1 MTEEM
6 KKEAAAQATGEETL
20 KTILVVDDDPD
31 FVDQMQA
38 QLEAAGFRTITAST
52 QREAEQVIARE
63 PADLAIVDLM
73 LENMD
78 SGFSLCYHIKK
89 RDPSRPVILVTAV
102 ATETGIEF
110 DAATDEER
118 SWVKADVM
126 LAKPVRFEQLVR
138 EIHRLLKG

>member
-1 MTEEM
+1 MTEE
-6 KKEAAAQATGEETL
+6 KEKADAAKPAEEKP
-20 KTILVVDDDPD
+20 KTILVVDDDQD
-31 FVDQMQA
+31 FLDQMQA
-38 QLEAAGFRTITAST
+38 QLVAAGFDVVLAGSAK
-52 QREAEQVIARE
+52 EAEAVIERSM
-63 PADLAIVDLM
+63 PDVAIVDLM
-73 LENMD
+73 LEKMD

-126 LAKPVRFEQLVR
+126 LAKPVRIEQLVR